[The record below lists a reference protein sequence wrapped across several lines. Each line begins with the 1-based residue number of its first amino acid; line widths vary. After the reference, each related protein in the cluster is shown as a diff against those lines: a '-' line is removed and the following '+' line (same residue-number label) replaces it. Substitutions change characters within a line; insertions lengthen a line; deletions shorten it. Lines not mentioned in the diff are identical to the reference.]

1 MLRLV
6 LVRPGATEYDQQHRI
21 QGTLDIPLSEQGRH
35 QVVDQIESLRAQSP
49 SLLFTSPSMAAQQT
63 AEILGQALQ
72 LKPRIVDRLANVDLG
87 LWQGSSV
94 EEVKAKQP
102 KVFRQWQEFPE
113 SVRPPEGETI
123 ARAEERIVEM
133 LDKLRKKYRGS
144 ETALVVAPEPLA
156 TLIAHVITG
165 QNLGNLWLTFANPAK
180 CEILEPA
187 PSQSAPAAG

>member
-6 LVRPGATEYDQQHRI
+6 LVRPGATEYDLQHRI

-35 QVVDQIESLRAQSP
+35 QVVDQIESLRAQGP
-49 SLLFTSPSMAAQQT
+49 TLLFTSPSMAAQQT

-72 LKPRIVDRLANVDLG
+72 LKPRIVDRLANIDLG

-113 SVRPPEGETI
+113 TVRPPEGETI

-133 LDKLRKKYRGS
+133 LDKLRKKYRGN

-156 TLIAHVITG
+156 TVIAHVITG
-165 QNLGNLWLTFANPAK
+165 QDLGNLWLTFANPAK
-180 CEILEPA
+180 CEVLEPA
-187 PSQSAPAAG
+187 ASPA

>member
-21 QGTLDIPLSEQGRH
+21 QGTLDIPLSEEGRH
-35 QVVDQIESLRAQSP
+35 QVVDQIESLRALAP
-49 SLLFTSPSMAAQQT
+49 KLLLTSPSMASQQT

-72 LKPRIVDRLANVDLG
+72 LKPRVIDRLANIDLG

-113 SVRPPEGETI
+113 TVRPPDGETI
-123 ARAEERIVEM
+123 AHAEERVVEM
-133 LDKLRKKYRGS
+133 LDKLRRKYRGK
-144 ETALVVAPEPLA
+144 ETALMVAPEPLA
-156 TLIAHVITG
+156 TLVAHVSTG
-165 QNLGNLWLTFANPAK
+165 QSLGNLWLTFANPAK
-180 CEILEPA
+180 YEILEPA
-187 PSQSAPAAG
+187 ASQSAPAVG

>member
-1 MLRLV
+1 MMRLV

-21 QGTLDIPLSEQGRH
+21 QGTLDIPLSEHGRH
-35 QVVDQIESLRAQSP
+35 QVVDQIESLRALGP

-72 LKPRIVDRLANVDLG
+72 LKPRIVDRLANIDLG

-123 ARAEERIVEM
+123 AHAEERVVEM
-133 LDKLRKKYRGS
+133 LDKFRKKYRGN

-165 QNLGNLWLTFANPAK
+165 QELGNLWLSFANPAK
-180 CEILEPA
+180 CEVLEPA
-187 PSQSAPAAG
+187 ASPA